1 MGARE
6 DHDDGGELK
15 ADVGDRSDDGLGLGD
30 FQAGLPG
37 GLDLFVQAGRFGGGG
52 VGGPDRADGRHVALD
67 TRCQLAQLVLGR
79 QTGPLDNP
87 AHDGDQQTHEGDEH
101 EGRSQQDGVDD
112 EHDDSGAQN
121 EGDAGGAGQ
130 EDLEEA
136 RPQARG
142 VAGHP
147 ADQVA
152 CFSLVVLLDLQAQ
165 EVPAELPPGVVDDR
179 LAHLLQIVVLE
190 HRGHAGRQNQ
200 PQESADHPH
209 SGELERAGTEE
220 PGDEAGD
227 GERQSRADDGEQ
239 PDSDEEAPPALRQ
252 SEQVARAGGRRR
264 GDVYGLVAIRVRI
277 R

>member
-1 MGARE
+1 MEFGDRGHHLAQRREEDEEQGAELDQARHGQRPRSDPMGARE

-79 QTGPLDNP
+79 QTGPLDY
-87 AHDGDQQTHEGDEH
+87 AAYHGDQDAQQYDERYS
-101 EGRSQQDGVDD
+101 GAQQDGVDD

-121 EGDAGGAGQ
+121 ERDAGGAGH

-136 RPQARG
+136 RPQTGR

-147 ADQVA
+147 ADQVTGA
-152 CFSLVVLLDLQAQ
+152 AFVVLLDLQAQ

-200 PQESADHPH
+200 PQESADQ
-209 SGELERAGTEE
+209 SDAGKGEGSRAEE
-220 PGDEAGD
+220 LGDEAGN
-227 GERQSRADDGEQ
+227 GERQPRPQEG
-239 PDSDEEAPPALRQ
+239 
-252 SEQVARAGGRRR
+252 
-264 GDVYGLVAIRVRI
+264 
-277 R
+277 